1 MTTDTTLP
9 GTTSTLFNVPKLA
22 EDGSNWI
29 TYKERTL
36 TAISARGL
44 MRYVDG
50 RAVEPLPYAI
60 STLTGLLEKPDGSNL
75 VKQQVFS
82 TITDRLLLRVQKLES
97 ASEVWAEICQIHED
111 KTELV
116 QIDFAEMLRLRELLA
131 GMGAGILDTDFH
143 AMILGSLPES
153 YRPLLSSINAASKI
167 TKTPLSSERRPNK
180 KGGSALVAR
189 EAKGKGRAS
198 SSTSKANSDI
208 TCFNCDRKGHYKT
221 DCWRPGGGKEG
232 QGPNQQWKKA
242 DKGQK
247 QTANAAAESSD
258 PPEHFAV
265 EKRGAIMDSG
275 ATSHFCPDRSKF
287 SNFVTIP
294 PQKIHTADGST
305 LDAIGR
311 GDVDIDLRW
320 PSHSYPPLGS
330 HPLASLSFSKAACA
344 RSFRRDLTDVSLPK
358 SLKWRAVNE
367 LHRILGHV
375 SQTAVLDAVKN
386 GLVTGVELDTTSK
399 PEFCDVYGELVHTDL
414 WGPAQTMSIAGALY
428 AFKAYEAWL
437 ARQSPGVRL
446 CKVRSDRGGEYP
458 SRMG

>member
-189 EAKGKGRAS
+189 EAASIVTERDIIRQIVGVQGEGRKGKGQISNGRRL
-198 SSTSKANSDI
+198 I
-208 TCFNCDRKGHYKT
+208 R
-221 DCWRPGGGKEG
+221 
-232 QGPNQQWKKA
+232 
-242 DKGQK
+242 
-247 QTANAAAESSD
+247 
-258 PPEHFAV
+258 
-265 EKRGAIMDSG
+265 
-275 ATSHFCPDRSKF
+275 DRSRPLMRQL
-287 SNFVTIP
+287 SRLTP
-294 PQKIHTADGST
+294 PSI
-305 LDAIGR
+305 LLWRR
-311 GDVDIDLRW
+311 GVLSWTRER
-320 PSHSYPPLGS
+320 
-330 HPLASLSFSKAACA
+330 HPISAPIVQSFLTSSL
-344 RSFRRDLTDVSLPK
+344 SLPK
-358 SLKWRAVNE
+358 RSTQL
-367 LHRILGHV
+367 
-375 SQTAVLDAVKN
+375 TARPL
-386 GLVTGVELDTTSK
+386 
-399 PEFCDVYGELVHTDL
+399 
-414 WGPAQTMSIAGALY
+414 M
-428 AFKAYEAWL
+428 
-437 ARQSPGVRL
+437 QSDEV
-446 CKVRSDRGGEYP
+446 
-458 SRMG
+458 MWT